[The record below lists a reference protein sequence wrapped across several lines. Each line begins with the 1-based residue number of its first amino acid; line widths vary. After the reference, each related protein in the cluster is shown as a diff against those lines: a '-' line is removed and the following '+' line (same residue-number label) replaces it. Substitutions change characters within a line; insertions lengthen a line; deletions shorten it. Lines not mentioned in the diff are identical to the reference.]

1 MLRYIAIKTGNA
13 LITLFL
19 AVVVVFLGVRALP
32 GDAAIA
38 MSGQEGSPETIE
50 AIRRQLGLDEP
61 LPVQFAIYFGQLLQ
75 GNFGRSSSSGM
86 PVADVIARAIP
97 VTVQLAVMSMLVAII
112 IGILFGIIAA
122 VRQGRPAEWIVNST
136 ALLGL
141 SIPNFWL
148 GLMGILLFSVIW
160 PVLPASG
167 YVSFVI
173 DPVDNLRRMIMPSIV
188 LGTAFA
194 AIIMRQTR
202 SAMLETMSSDFIRTA
217 KAKGLS
223 SREVIYGHGLRNSL
237 IVVVTV
243 VGLQLGGLI
252 SGAVI
257 TEQVFVIPGLG
268 KLTLDAV
275 FTRDYALIQGV
286 VLVVAAAYI
295 SINLLTDIIYSIIDP
310 RIRVQGG
317 VGQ

>member
-1 MLRYIAIKTGNA
+1 MLKYIAVRTVNS
-13 LITLFL
+13 LVTLFL

-38 MSGQEGSPETIE
+38 LSGQEGSPETID
-50 AIRRQLGLDEP
+50 AIREQLGLDQP
-61 LPVQFAIYFGQLLQ
+61 LPTQFVLYFGQLLQ
-75 GNFGRSSSSGM
+75 GNLGRSSSSGI
-86 PVADVIARAIP
+86 PVVEVIARAVP
-97 VTVQLAVMSMLVAII
+97 VTVQLAVMSMFVAVVL
-112 IGILFGIIAA
+112 GVLFGIVAA
-122 VRQGRPAEWIVNST
+122 TRQGRPAEWIVNAA

-148 GLMGILLFSVIW
+148 GLMGILLFSVVW

-167 YVSFVI
+167 YVPFFD
-173 DPVDNLRRMIMPSIV
+173 DPFDNLRRMIMPSIV

-202 SAMLETMSSDFIRTA
+202 SAMLETLSSDFIRTA
-217 KAKGLS
+217 RAKGLS
-223 SREVIYGHGLRNSL
+223 SNQVIFGHGLRNSL

-268 KLTLDAV
+268 KLTIDAV

-295 SINLLTDIIYSIIDP
+295 LINLLTDIVYSIIDP
-310 RIRVQGG
+310 RIRLKGG
-317 VGQ
+317 VS

>member
-1 MLRYIAIKTGNA
+1 MLRYIAIRTGNA

-38 MSGQEGSPETIE
+38 LSGQEGSPETLE
-50 AIRRQLGLDEP
+50 AIRQQLGLDQP
-61 LPVQFAIYFGQLLQ
+61 LPVQFALYFGQLLQ
-75 GNFGRSSSSGM
+75 GNFGRSSSSGL
-86 PVADVIARAIP
+86 PVLDVIARAVP
-97 VTVQLAVMSMLVAII
+97 VTIQLAIMSMLVAVLL
-112 IGILFGIIAA
+112 GVLFGIIAA
-122 VRQGRPAEWIVNST
+122 VRQGRPAEWFVNAA

-160 PVLPASG
+160 PILPASG
-167 YVSFVI
+167 YVPFFV
-173 DPVDNLRRMIMPSIV
+173 DPIDNLRRMIMPSIV

-217 KAKGLS
+217 RAKGLN
-223 SREVIYGHGLRNSL
+223 SREVIFRHGLRNSL

-268 KLTLDAV
+268 KLTIDAV

-295 SINLLTDIIYSIIDP
+295 FINLLTDIVYSIIDP
-310 RIRVQGG
+310 RIRLQGG
-317 VGQ
+317 VS